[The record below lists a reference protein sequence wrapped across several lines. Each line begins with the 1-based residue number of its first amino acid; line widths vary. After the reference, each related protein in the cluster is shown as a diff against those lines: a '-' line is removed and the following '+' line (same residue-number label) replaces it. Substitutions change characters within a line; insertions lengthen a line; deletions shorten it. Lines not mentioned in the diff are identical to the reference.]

1 MDNKTAAP
9 LKIIIFDG
17 SFKTTPFIN
26 RLVSGLS
33 KNHELYILG
42 FNEILDHK
50 IKKVNYVSLGSNHS
64 KLKFLKTILKLTRL
78 SQISKTIKLLIQGDR
93 QQLQQQNLKV
103 ILEKI
108 TPDVIHLQ
116 WSSVIPWFETVLTA
130 QQTPV
135 VLSQRGYHSNVRPF
149 IDTENFDY
157 LKQWYPKIA
166 GFHSVSKAIADKGDL
181 VYQSDEKINQVIYTG
196 LDISKHP
203 KNKTY
208 SKPETFE
215 IVSVGR
221 PHWIKG
227 YEYALLACKLLKE
240 KGIKFKY
247 TIIGAEGNEELQYLR
262 HDLGVQNEIQL
273 LERMPQNDVFQYM
286 QKASVLVL
294 PSLAE
299 GVPNVVVEAMA
310 LGVPV
315 ISTKCGGVEEL
326 IEDEVNGWL
335 VPTRDPNTLAEALIK
350 FNQLSEEDIDKICVA
365 AREKVEA
372 QHSETKMI
380 TDMEALYK
388 TVIKAKS

>member
-1 MDNKTAAP
+1 M
-9 LKIIIFDG
+9 
-17 SFKTTPFIN
+17 
-26 RLVSGLS
+26 
-33 KNHELYILG
+33 
-42 FNEILDHK
+42 
-50 IKKVNYVSLGSNHS
+50 
-64 KLKFLKTILKLTRL
+64 
-78 SQISKTIKLLIQGDR
+78 
-93 QQLQQQNLKV
+93 
-103 ILEKI
+103 
-108 TPDVIHLQ
+108 
-116 WSSVIPWFETVLTA
+116 LTA

-149 IDTENFDY
+149 IDTENLDY

-166 GFHSVSKAIADKGDL
+166 GFHSVSEAIAGKGDL
-181 VYQSDEKINQVIYTG
+181 VYQSDKKINQVIYTG

-315 ISTKCGGVEEL
+315 ISTKCGGVDEL
-326 IEDEVNGWL
+326 IENEVG
-335 VPTRDPNTLAEALIK
+335 VFRYTTHIMA
-350 FNQLSEEDIDKICVA
+350 V
-365 AREKVEA
+365 
-372 QHSETKMI
+372 
-380 TDMEALYK
+380 
-388 TVIKAKS
+388 

>member
-1 MDNKTAAP
+1 MSTRP

-26 RLVSGLS
+26 RLVKGLS
-33 KNHELYILG
+33 EKHEVYILG
-42 FNEILDHK
+42 VNEALTHK
-50 IKKVNYVSLGSNHS
+50 IKNVNYVSLGSNLS
-64 KLKFLKTILKLTRL
+64 RIKFLKTTLQLTKVSQLIKTLKHLVRGNR
-78 SQISKTIKLLIQGDR
+78 K
-93 QQLQQQNLKV
+93 QLQQQNLQTV
-103 ILEKI
+103 LENI
-108 TPDVIHLQ
+108 APDIIHLQ
-116 WSSVIPWFETVLTA
+116 WTSVIPWFETVLTA

-149 IDTENFDY
+149 IDTENLDY

-196 LDISKHP
+196 LDIEKHP

-326 IEDEVNGWL
+326 IENEVNGWL
-335 VPTRDPNTLAEALIK
+335 VPTRDPNILAEALIK
-350 FNQLSEEDIDKICVA
+350 FNQLSEEHIDKICVA